1 MRWEGFAYAAAAAIG
16 HSCIDASRKLA
27 SQKFTS
33 AELVGLVGLLDATV
47 LSLIVYATGMFNV
60 YAFLE
65 MSELDLFLGVL
76 FGGACIKVLIGYMY
90 QRALHVSPLSVTVP
104 YLAFTPVLLLFT
116 GYVVVHE
123 SPSSQGLLGVLV
135 VTVGGYLLAI
145 DQSSSSSDVVEW
157 KKVKG
162 GGGLLPI
169 KPSPPLPPLT
179 PPRSETFLI
188 SLIPALAAVSSTFKK
203 GSSSND
209 KKSSSWPVSVVPED
223 VKNSAV
229 KDESEQSL
237 KGAEDKENMKS
248 SPLPSL
254 TLLKGGTWKTVDW
267 LSLGHVL
274 NPVLALKK
282 EEGSVLMLGVAG
294 LLSVSNSVDK
304 LGMHI
309 APSIIVFA
317 AFQRILMAIPV
328 VLYLALTSPSSFLHL
343 YNHFPTMLTISMC
356 ECVAIICYLKS
367 LETLL
372 VSYAIAAK
380 RSNVLLSVLVG
391 HLIFKERIWKRLPYV
406 VLMVGGMVLILFA

>member
-169 KPSPPLPPLT
+169 KPPPPLPPLT

-294 LLSVSNSVDK
+294 LLSVSN
-304 LGMHI
+304 
-309 APSIIVFA
+309 
-317 AFQRILMAIPV
+317 R
-328 VLYLALTSPSSFLHL
+328 
-343 YNHFPTMLTISMC
+343 
-356 ECVAIICYLKS
+356 
-367 LETLL
+367 
-372 VSYAIAAK
+372 
-380 RSNVLLSVLVG
+380 
-391 HLIFKERIWKRLPYV
+391 
-406 VLMVGGMVLILFA
+406 

>member
-33 AELVGLVGLLDATV
+33 AELVGLVGLLDATL

-162 GGGLLPI
+162 GGGVLPI
-169 KPSPPLPPLT
+169 KPPPPSPPLT

-188 SLIPALAAVSSTFKK
+188 SLIPALSAVSSTFKK
-203 GSSSND
+203 GSSSSD
-209 KKSSSWPVSVVPED
+209 KKSSSWPVSVIPED
-223 VKNSAV
+223 VKNGAV

-254 TLLKGGTWKTVDW
+254 TLLKGGTWKTMDW
-267 LSLGHVL
+267 
-274 NPVLALKK
+274 
-282 EEGSVLMLGVAG
+282 
-294 LLSVSNSVDK
+294 
-304 LGMHI
+304 
-309 APSIIVFA
+309 
-317 AFQRILMAIPV
+317 
-328 VLYLALTSPSSFLHL
+328 
-343 YNHFPTMLTISMC
+343 
-356 ECVAIICYLKS
+356 
-367 LETLL
+367 
-372 VSYAIAAK
+372 
-380 RSNVLLSVLVG
+380 
-391 HLIFKERIWKRLPYV
+391 
-406 VLMVGGMVLILFA
+406 

>member
-76 FGGACIKVLIGYMY
+76 FGGACIKVLISYMY

-169 KPSPPLPPLT
+169 KPPQPPPPLT

-203 GSSSND
+203 GSSSSD

-223 VKNSAV
+223 VKNGAV

-254 TLLKGGTWKTVDW
+254 TLLKGGTWKTMDW
-267 LSLGHVL
+267 
-274 NPVLALKK
+274 
-282 EEGSVLMLGVAG
+282 
-294 LLSVSNSVDK
+294 
-304 LGMHI
+304 
-309 APSIIVFA
+309 
-317 AFQRILMAIPV
+317 
-328 VLYLALTSPSSFLHL
+328 
-343 YNHFPTMLTISMC
+343 
-356 ECVAIICYLKS
+356 
-367 LETLL
+367 
-372 VSYAIAAK
+372 
-380 RSNVLLSVLVG
+380 
-391 HLIFKERIWKRLPYV
+391 
-406 VLMVGGMVLILFA
+406 

>member
-47 LSLIVYATGMFNV
+47 LSLIVYATGLFNV

-169 KPSPPLPPLT
+169 KPPPPPPPPPAVT
-179 PPRSETFLI
+179 PPRSEAFLI

-203 GSSSND
+203 GSSSSD
-209 KKSSSWPVSVVPED
+209 KKSSSWPVSVGPED
-223 VKNSAV
+223 VKNGAV
-229 KDESEQSL
+229 NDESEQSL

-254 TLLKGGTWKTVDW
+254 TLLKGGTWKTMDW
-267 LSLGHVL
+267 
-274 NPVLALKK
+274 
-282 EEGSVLMLGVAG
+282 
-294 LLSVSNSVDK
+294 
-304 LGMHI
+304 
-309 APSIIVFA
+309 
-317 AFQRILMAIPV
+317 
-328 VLYLALTSPSSFLHL
+328 
-343 YNHFPTMLTISMC
+343 
-356 ECVAIICYLKS
+356 
-367 LETLL
+367 
-372 VSYAIAAK
+372 
-380 RSNVLLSVLVG
+380 
-391 HLIFKERIWKRLPYV
+391 
-406 VLMVGGMVLILFA
+406 

>member
-33 AELVGLVGLLDATV
+33 AELVGLVGLLDATL

-162 GGGLLPI
+162 GGGVLPI
-169 KPSPPLPPLT
+169 KPPPPSPPLT

-188 SLIPALAAVSSTFKK
+188 SLIPALSAVSSTFKK
-203 GSSSND
+203 GSSSSD

-223 VKNSAV
+223 VKNGAV

-254 TLLKGGTWKTVDW
+254 TLLKGGTWKTMDW
-267 LSLGHVL
+267 LNLGHVL

-328 VLYLALTSPSSFLHL
+328 VLYLAFTRYASPNTSHNRIEL
-343 YNHFPTMLTISMC
+343 YFSDGVYQWMNSAGEFC
-356 ECVAIICYLKS
+356 Q
-367 LETLL
+367 
-372 VSYAIAAK
+372 
-380 RSNVLLSVLVG
+380 
-391 HLIFKERIWKRLPYV
+391 
-406 VLMVGGMVLILFA
+406 

>member
-1 MRWEGFAYAAAAAIG
+1 LLLLLVFDAPISALGTRKDENKKGRETTSKMRWEGFAYAAAAAIG

-60 YAFLE
+60 YTFLE
-65 MSELDLFLGVL
+65 MGELDLFLGVL

-116 GYVVVHE
+116 GYAVVHE

-157 KKVKG
+157 KKVNG
-162 GGGLLPI
+162 RGLLPI
-169 KPSPPLPPLT
+169 KPLPPPLT

-188 SLIPALAAVSSTFKK
+188 SLIPALAEVSSTFKK
-203 GSSSND
+203 GSSSSD

-223 VKNSAV
+223 VKNGAV
-229 KDESEQSL
+229 KDEGEQSL

-254 TLLKGGTWKTVDW
+254 TLLKGGTWKTMDW
-267 LSLGHVL
+267 
-274 NPVLALKK
+274 
-282 EEGSVLMLGVAG
+282 
-294 LLSVSNSVDK
+294 
-304 LGMHI
+304 
-309 APSIIVFA
+309 
-317 AFQRILMAIPV
+317 
-328 VLYLALTSPSSFLHL
+328 
-343 YNHFPTMLTISMC
+343 
-356 ECVAIICYLKS
+356 
-367 LETLL
+367 
-372 VSYAIAAK
+372 
-380 RSNVLLSVLVG
+380 
-391 HLIFKERIWKRLPYV
+391 
-406 VLMVGGMVLILFA
+406 